1 MNRLRLLG
9 AGTVLG
15 AACAFAVLFAGLYPL
30 RVHDAVNRTV
40 LRWSGARALRSG
52 PLGGVVRDTCR
63 PGEPCRCAALVHG
76 LGDTHATW
84 RRILQG
90 DAAAPVPS
98 GWRLFAVDMP
108 GTGLSPA
115 PGAAG
120 GYAQPAQARALRDA
134 LAPLCPAWT
143 VVGNSLGGWTSAW
156 LALTWP
162 EGVERLVLLAPA
174 GLEDPSGAS
183 ESTARTLAEPGVAV
197 LKEFNRRVT
206 HVERPVP
213 ARAFEEM
220 AALLRGRPVR
230 ANLEAIRPEHFL
242 GGRLKALTMPV
253 AVLWGESDGVIPPA
267 QAEAF
272 RRELP
277 AAAVTLIPAC
287 GHLPQMEC
295 PTPVRQA
302 LFGN

>member
-1 MNRLRLLG
+1 VTRLRLLG
-9 AGTVLG
+9 AGTVIG
-15 AACAFAVLFAGLYPL
+15 AAVAFAALFAALHPL
-30 RVHDAVNRTV
+30 SVHDAVNRTV
-40 LRWSGARALRSG
+40 LRWSGARAHRSG
-52 PLGGVVRDTCR
+52 PLAGVVRDTCR
-63 PGEPCRCAALVHG
+63 AGEPCRCAALVHG
-76 LGDTHATW
+76 LGDTHVTW

-90 DAAAPVPS
+90 DPSAPVPS

-108 GTGLSPA
+108 GTELSPR
-115 PGAAG
+115 PRTAA
-120 GYAQPAQARALRDA
+120 GYAQPAQARALQGA
-134 LAPLCPAWT
+134 LAPLCPTWT

-206 HVERPVP
+206 HVERPIP
-213 ARAFEEM
+213 ERAFEEM

-242 GGRLKALTMPV
+242 GGRLTALRMPV
-253 AVLWGESDGVIPPA
+253 TVLWGASDGVIPPA

-277 AAAVTLIPAC
+277 AASVAVIPAC

-295 PTPVRQA
+295 PTPVRAA
-302 LFGN
+302 LFSK